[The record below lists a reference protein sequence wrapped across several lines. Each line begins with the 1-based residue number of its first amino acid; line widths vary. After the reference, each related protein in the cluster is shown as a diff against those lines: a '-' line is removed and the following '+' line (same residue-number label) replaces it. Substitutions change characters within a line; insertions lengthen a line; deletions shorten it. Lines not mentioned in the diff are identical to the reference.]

1 MTYHVLHIMTAGS
14 KLYVDRGFL
23 VCRLPDETQN
33 RIALVDVRSIIVVA
47 PQVSFS
53 NEAIARLLSNDVVVL
68 HCDSRYKAVGWSM
81 PLDKVVRV
89 EAFKNQVSQNADFEM
104 KLWKK
109 ILRQKLENQAYL
121 LDENNIDHDLYEFIN
136 KPLMNEANI
145 AKKYWNHYFKLLNKP
160 QTRERRGA
168 ESFEN
173 SALNYGYAV
182 IGSLIL
188 RSILIHGL
196 LPNLGIHHKERYAST
211 PLVYDLMEPLRPFVD
226 KSLLKFIRMYTIDE
240 SDFIDFKDWIKFIA
254 NSLKDSKIESDKKR
268 DYKLMDAI
276 DLYINSVTR
285 SFINFDTG
293 DLWVPELEKQQWVK
307 GMKG

>member
-1 MTYHVLHIMTAGS
+1 MTAGS

-23 VCRLPDETQN
+23 VCRLPDESQN
-33 RIALVDVRSIIVVA
+33 RIALVDVRSIIVAA

-53 NEAIARLLSNDVVVL
+53 NEAIARLLSNDAVIL
-68 HCDSRYKAVGWSM
+68 HCDSKYKAVGWSM
-81 PLDKVVRV
+81 ALDKVVRV
-89 EAFKNQVSQNADFEM
+89 DAFKNQVSQHADFERA
-104 KLWKK
+104 LWKK

-121 LDENNIDHDLYEFIN
+121 LDENNVDHDLYEFIK

-145 AKKYWNHYFKLLNKP
+145 AKKYWGHYFKLLNKP
-160 QTRERRGA
+160 QNRERRGA

-182 IGSLIL
+182 IASLLL

-226 KSLLKFIRMYTIDE
+226 KSLLKFIRMYRIDE

-254 NSLKDSKIESDKKR
+254 GSLKDSKIESDKNR
-268 DYKLMDAI
+268 DYKLMDAV
-276 DLYINSVTR
+276 DVYINSVTR
-285 SFINFDTG
+285 SFI
-293 DLWVPELEKQQWVK
+293 DLNTENLWIPELKKQKWVK
-307 GMKG
+307 GSKDEKSV